1 MEKLSY
7 WRLIGEI
14 EKLVKDSVPGSHP
27 KNWDER
33 HVTESLLVGLCDNLN
48 DVPVSGFRQDF
59 LLQWEAFRGK
69 SGDSP
74 QNGDIALIVRIAGRD
89 GALLEG
95 AAFID
100 AKLKT
105 DRKRTFEEFRQP
117 DFKRILRNSSSAQ
130 VLLYDYEDI
139 TSYTSNRSVMF
150 PPLEYSPWRGGVPI
164 TPCTYAVIAPAGV
177 VVSRHINDTDLYKFS
192 LPLSYQLIYRYCHG
206 FDLDFSEQAL
216 AAARGFPTRKGLSA
230 YLLCLSVTEEGAD
243 PQPKVELAL
252 NRSSWKA
259 LE

>member
-14 EKLVKDSVPGSHP
+14 EKLVKECVPGSHP
-27 KNWDER
+27 KNWEER
-33 HVTESLLVGLCDNLN
+33 HITESLLRGLCNGLN
-48 DVPVSGFRQDF
+48 DLPVSGFRQDF
-59 LLQWEAFRGK
+59 IVQWEAFRGK
-69 SGDSP
+69 SGDSA
-74 QNGDIALIVRIAGRD
+74 QNGDIALLVRIANRD
-89 GALLEG
+89 GGVLEG
-95 AAFID
+95 AAFMD
-100 AKLKT
+100 AKIKT
-105 DRKRTFEEFRQP
+105 DRKRTFEEFRLP
-117 DFKRILRNSSSAQ
+117 DFKRILRNSPSAQ

-164 TPCTYAVIAPAGV
+164 TPCTYAVLAPAGLV
-177 VVSRHINDTDLYKFS
+177 VQRHINDTDLYKFS

-206 FDLDFSEQAL
+206 FDLDFSEQSL
-216 AAARGFPTRKGLSA
+216 AAARGFPTRKGISA

-243 PQPKVELAL
+243 TQPRAELAL

>member
-14 EKLVKDSVPGSHP
+14 EKLVKECVPGSHP
-27 KNWDER
+27 KNWEER
-33 HVTESLLVGLCDNLN
+33 HITESLLTGLCGDLN
-48 DVPVSGFRQDF
+48 DVPISGFRQD
-59 LLQWEAFRGK
+59 LVLQWEAFRAK
-69 SGDSP
+69 SGEP
-74 QNGDIALIVRIAGRD
+74 AQNADIALLVRIAHRD
-89 GALLEG
+89 GSVLEG

-100 AKLKT
+100 AKIKT
-105 DRKRTFEEFRQP
+105 DRKRTFEEFRIP
-117 DFKRILRNSSSAQ
+117 DFKRILRSSASAQ

-164 TPCTYAVIAPAGV
+164 TPCTYAVVAPAGLV
-177 VVSRHINDTDLYKFS
+177 VQRHINDTDLYKFS

-216 AAARGFPTRKGLSA
+216 AAARGFPTRKGTSS

-243 PQPKVELAL
+243 AQPKAELAL
-252 NRSSWKA
+252 NRAVWKA
-259 LE
+259 ME